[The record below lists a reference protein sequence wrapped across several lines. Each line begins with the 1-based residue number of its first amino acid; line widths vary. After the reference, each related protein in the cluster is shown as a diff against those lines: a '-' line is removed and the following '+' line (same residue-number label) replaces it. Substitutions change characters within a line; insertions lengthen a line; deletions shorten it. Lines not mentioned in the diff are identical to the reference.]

1 MPPNPDG
8 GFTHKTK
15 SGMWAPGCWA
25 VLGVLLGQRAEFR
38 AMLLLPSTAAAHL
51 GPWGGLLRGA
61 VCGGG
66 RWAGPH
72 HGVRLPSLGEPGWR
86 RWASRSRICVCR
98 ASFLMTFVQSGM
110 PPRLPAPIFL
120 PGETFLATGQG
131 LVSPLLRKWSLN
143 SGDTKVIGVSRTE
156 YQRGES
162 CL

>member
-1 MPPNPDG
+1 MPPNSDG

-86 RWASRSRICVCR
+86 RWASRHTDDPRGPCWDGIPHTAPGGTTWLVLPVGWSSSGVCVR
-98 ASFLMTFVQSGM
+98 LLRWGWTSGLD
-110 PPRLPAPIFL
+110 PVDHVPRL
-120 PGETFLATGQG
+120 G
-131 LVSPLLRKWSLN
+131 
-143 SGDTKVIGVSRTE
+143 TE
-156 YQRGES
+156 WVFGKGGSDQ
-162 CL
+162 